1 MAGDIAAV
9 VVLCRFVVPLLCF
22 VGELDIQHAVVLAD
36 FEVTVSAVREKRDP
50 GGQQCGAEKDRP

>member
-9 VVLCRFVVPLLCF
+9 VVLCRL
-22 VGELDIQHAVVLAD
+22 VGELNIQRAVVLAD

-50 GGQQCGAEKDRP
+50 GGQQCGAEKDCP